1 MYRTEPSIFEFVC
14 CYCLF
19 YYLDT
24 SNLGQHGSLV
34 LEAGVALSQSSL
46 SLSSHLGGLLDIL
59 EVLSSSL
66 SSLSGQ
72 SLNELLALPTSLRS
86 QIAEDAE
93 LSLWLQAESLGGLRD
108 SHLLLLVIR
117 SWDTVEDLQ
126 ALEGGLTSGG
136 LVWEHTTNSSPEHHR
151 RSSVVKRASSWVGS
165 GGLVLELLVLQG
177 VSEKGTRNVDT
188 LTSHNSLSIEYRKKR
203 IINR

>member
-1 MYRTEPSIFEFVC
+1 MLL
-14 CYCLF
+14 CLF

-34 LEAGVALSQSSL
+34 LEAGVVLSQSSL
-46 SLSSHLGGLLDIL
+46 SLSSQLGGLLDIL
-59 EVLSSSL
+59 EVLGSSL

-72 SLNELLALPTSLRS
+72 FLNEFLALPTSLRS
-86 QIAEDAE
+86 QITENAE
-93 LSLWLQAESLGGLRD
+93 LSLWLQAESLSGLRD

-126 ALEGGLTSGG
+126 ALKGSLTSGG
-136 LVWEHTTNSSPEHHR
+136 LVWEQTTNSSPEHHR

-188 LTSHNSLSIEYRKKR
+188 LTSHNSLSMEYRKKR